1 MVQAGDLQLT
11 MAALLPVASWLP
23 PLALPLL
30 GGIAAFVLTYLLTFV
45 VRALCRRMGWLD
57 YPSER
62 RVHTVPVPRLGGVA
76 IFLSFVVA
84 SLLFYTPARNI
95 PTSLYVE
102 STVYWLFLLASLLL
116 VTVHLIDDLIGLKP
130 LIKLLAQTVA
140 AAILL
145 APWEGRFHGIF
156 LFSFNNP
163 FAPGLVYLG
172 VRDNAITLAAIPAL
186 CFTWFWMVGMMN
198 TVNLI
203 DGVDGLAAGV
213 VGITGLF
220 TALISWVF
228 HQESIAVLAA
238 IFTGAVLGFLP
249 HNWNPARIFMGD
261 TGSMFLGLGLA
272 VMSTIGGAKLA
283 LALMLLG
290 VPILDV
296 AVVAINRVRHGQRPW
311 HYDKTH
317 LHHRLMAAGL
327 TVKQIC
333 YLFYGVTLA
342 FGVLAAGLS
351 ILSLDIANRQ
361 NAHLF
366 KFISILL
373 VVVIMVALIV
383 WIDYRQ
389 RQRGGRLQ
397 LGDSS
402 PSGHADGAAVS
413 ATTQE
418 QETTLPTEHLTST
431 STSTPA
437 STRNQV
443 SGNSWTQPASSS
455 EEASRLEPGEW
466 RLQTGIDQL
475 H

>member
-1 MVQAGDLQLT
+1 MVQASDLQLT

-30 GGIAAFVLTYLLTFV
+30 GGIAAFVLTYLLTFA
-45 VRALCRRMGWLD
+45 VRSLCLHMGWLD

-62 RVHTVPVPRLGGVA
+62 RVHMVPVPRLGGVA
-76 IFLSFVVA
+76 IFLSFAIA
-84 SLLFYTPARNI
+84 SLLFYTPAHNI

-116 VTVHLIDDLIGLKP
+116 VVVHLIDDLIGLKP
-130 LIKLLAQTVA
+130 LIKLVAQTVA

-172 VRDNAITLAAIPAL
+172 VHDNAITLAAIPAL

-213 VGITGLF
+213 VGITALF

-261 TGSMFLGLGLA
+261 TGAMFLGLGLA

-296 AVVAINRVRHGQRPW
+296 AVVAINRIRHGQRPW

-397 LGDSS
+397 LGDPS
-402 PSGHADGAAVS
+402 PSPAGNSDGAVVS
-413 ATTQE
+413 ATIQE
-418 QETTLPTEHLTST
+418 QETLLSTEDLAP
-431 STSTPA
+431 TPA
-437 STRNQV
+437 PAPQTNQT
-443 SGNSWTQPASSS
+443 SGNGWPEPTSDS
-455 EEASRLEPGEW
+455 EGATRLEPGEW

-475 H
+475 Y

>member
-1 MVQAGDLQLT
+1 MFMFEAAGAQLLI
-11 MAALLPVASWLP
+11 AALLPLT
-23 PLALPLL
+23 PLIPQ
-30 GGIAAFVLTYLLTFV
+30 AAILMLAGLTAFLLTYLLTFG
-45 VRALCRRMGWLD
+45 VRALCRKMGWLD
-57 YPSER
+57 YPAER
-62 RVHTVPVPRLGGVA
+62 RIHTVPVPRLGGVA
-76 IFLSFVVA
+76 IFLSFVIA

-95 PTSLYVE
+95 PTSLYME
-102 STVYWLFLLASLLL
+102 STVYWLFLVAAFLL
-116 VTVHLIDDLIGLKP
+116 VVVHVIDDLVGLKP
-130 LIKLLAQTVA
+130 VVKILAQTA
-140 AAILL
+140 AVVILL

-172 VRDNAITLAAIPAL
+172 VRDNLISLATIPAL

-213 VGITGLF
+213 VGITGFF

-228 HQESIAVLAA
+228 HQESIAILAM

-261 TGSMFLGLGLA
+261 SGSMFLGLGLA

-296 AVVAINRVRHGQRPW
+296 AVVAINRIRHGQRPW

-317 LHHRLMAAGL
+317 LHYRLMAAGL

-333 YLFYGVTLA
+333 YLFYGVTFA
-342 FGVLAAGLS
+342 FGLLAAGLS
-351 ILSLDIANRQ
+351 FLSLDIANRQ
-361 NAHLF
+361 NAHFF
-366 KFISILL
+366 KFLSILL
-373 VVVIMVALIV
+373 VVVIMAALII

-389 RQRGGRLQ
+389 RQRGGRLNLGGPAGNPNAAALTSHEAQSPGQQ
-397 LGDSS
+397 LLSASAEERASGNGHGQQQPDAIGEDSS
-402 PSGHADGAAVS
+402 EWEADRR
-413 ATTQE
+413 
-418 QETTLPTEHLTST
+418 P
-431 STSTPA
+431 
-437 STRNQV
+437 
-443 SGNSWTQPASSS
+443 
-455 EEASRLEPGEW
+455 
-466 RLQTGIDQL
+466 LQNRME
-475 H
+475 